1 MAIVG
6 NIEAFFKERLPKDFT
21 MELTNHGF
29 GVAAKLP
36 VDSPYLKAAKSGLDH
51 EFDNPTKLIGMGGSI
66 PAVGQIKET
75 LGLDSV
81 MVGFG
86 LSDDNIHSPNE
97 KYELTCLQRGI
108 RSQAAILAKLA
119 EVK

>member
-1 MAIVG
+1 MWGGYIGEGHKTVIASQASLKLSCRLVGDQDPMAIVG

-66 PAVGQIKET
+66 P
-75 LGLDSV
+75 L
-81 MVGFG
+81 
-86 LSDDNIHSPNE
+86 
-97 KYELTCLQRGI
+97 
-108 RSQAAILAKLA
+108 
-119 EVK
+119 

>member
-1 MAIVG
+1 
-6 NIEAFFKERLPKDFT
+6 
-21 MELTNHGF
+21 
-29 GVAAKLP
+29 
-36 VDSPYLKAAKSGLDH
+36 
-51 EFDNPTKLIGMGGSI
+51 MGGSI